1 MLYPLSYEG
10 GMPARIATNP
20 RRSCMSAESGMS
32 IEEAHGYDRTPMADP
47 LVIVADLLAPAF
59 AMVAGGDTAV
69 DPVVRPSD
77 RADAQAN
84 GALALARQLG
94 RKPRDV
100 ADDVVAAADLT
111 GKATIE
117 VAGPGFINVTFDEG
131 FLTEQLDALEGDE
144 RLGVRLAATPERV
157 VVDYSAPNI
166 AKEMHIGHLRTTVIG
181 DALVR
186 MLEFVGHTVIRENH
200 VGDWGTPFGMLIEH
214 LIDLG
219 ETEAAAG
226 LSVGDLDGFYKQ
238 ARTKFDAS
246 EAFQV
251 RARNR
256 VVMLQS
262 GDPETLRLW
271 KMLVDLSMK
280 YFNRLYRKL
289 GVLLTDDDLAGES
302 MYNDLLPDVVERL
315 RTAGLL
321 QESDGADVV
330 FPPGYTNREGE
341 PLPLIVQKRGGGF
354 NYGTSDLACVLDRVE
369 RVKATLLLYV
379 VGAPQSQHLS
389 MVFDVAAM
397 AGWLRPPARAVHVAF
412 GNVLG
417 TDRKM
422 LKSREGEP
430 VRFVDVVDE
439 AVVRATAS
447 VKEKNPD
454 LPDDEQI
461 DIGRM
466 VGIGA
471 LKYADLSTDRIK
483 DYVFDWDRMLAFEGN
498 TAPYLQYAHAR
509 IRSILRKAG
518 RSAPLAAA
526 GAPTLAAEEREL
538 ILQLLQ
544 FDAAV
549 HDTLDKYSPH
559 RMCTYLFALA
569 QSFTSFY
576 EACPVLK
583 ADPQTR
589 AFRLRLCEQ
598 TARALAKGLDLLGIE
613 APERM

>member
-1 MLYPLSYEG
+1 
-10 GMPARIATNP
+10 
-20 RRSCMSAESGMS
+20 
-32 IEEAHGYDRTPMADP
+32 
-47 LVIVADLLAPAF
+47 
-59 AMVAGGDTAV
+59 
-69 DPVVRPSD
+69 
-77 RADAQAN
+77 
-84 GALALARQLG
+84 
-94 RKPRDV
+94 
-100 ADDVVAAADLT
+100 
-111 GKATIE
+111 
-117 VAGPGFINVTFDEG
+117 
-131 FLTEQLDALEGDE
+131 
-144 RLGVRLAATPERV
+144 
-157 VVDYSAPNI
+157 
-166 AKEMHIGHLRTTVIG
+166 VIG

-186 MLEFVGHTVIRENH
+186 LLEFVGHTVIRENH

-214 LIDLG
+214 LIDIG

-238 ARTKFDAS
+238 ARAKFDSS
-246 EAFQV
+246 EAFQD

-256 VVMLQS
+256 VVLLQG

-271 KMLVDLSMK
+271 KMLVDLSMR
-280 YFNRLYRKL
+280 YFNRLYRKI

-302 MYNDLLPDVVERL
+302 KYNDLLPEVVERL

-321 QESDGADVV
+321 QFSDGAEVV

-379 VGAPQSQHLS
+379 VGAPQSQHLA

-417 TDRKM
+417 SDRKM

-439 AVVRATAS
+439 AIERATAS
-447 VKEKNPD
+447 VREKNPD
-454 LPDDEQI
+454 LPAEEQI

-518 RSAPLAAA
+518 PAAA
-526 GAPTLAAEEREL
+526 PEASDPTLVAEERDL
-538 ILQLLQ
+538 ILQLLH

-549 HDTLDKYSPH
+549 HDTLEKYSPH
-559 RMCTYLFALA
+559 RLATYLFELA

-589 AFRLRLCEQ
+589 AFRLRLSEQ
-598 TARALAKGLDLLGIE
+598 TARVLDTGLGLLGIE

>member
-1 MLYPLSYEG
+1 
-10 GMPARIATNP
+10 
-20 RRSCMSAESGMS
+20 
-32 IEEAHGYDRTPMADP
+32 MADP
-47 LVIVADLLAPAF
+47 LVIVAELLAPAF
-59 AMVAGGDTAV
+59 ASVAGTDEPV

-84 GALALARQLG
+84 GALALAKQLG

-100 ADDVVAAADLT
+100 ADDVVAAADLG
-111 GKATIE
+111 GKATLE
-117 VAGPGFINVTFDEG
+117 VAGPGFINVTFDES
-131 FLTEQLDALEGDE
+131 FLRQQLGVLAADE
-144 RLGVRLAATPERV
+144 RLGVRPATPTERV

-214 LIDLG
+214 LLDIG
-219 ETEAAAG
+219 EADAAAG

-238 ARTKFDAS
+238 ARAKFDDS

-256 VVMLQS
+256 VVLLQG

-271 KMLVDLSMK
+271 KLLVDLSMH
-280 YFNRLYRKL
+280 YFNQLYRKI

-302 MYNDLLPDVVERL
+302 MYNDLLPEVVERL
-315 RTAGLL
+315 RTADLL
-321 QESDGADVV
+321 QHSDGADVV
-330 FPPGYTNREGE
+330 FPPGYTNRDGD

-379 VGAPQSQHLS
+379 VGAPQAQHLS

-397 AGWLRPPARAVHVAF
+397 AGWLRPPARAIHVAF

-417 TDRKM
+417 SDRKM
-422 LKSREGEP
+422 LKSRSGEP

-439 AVVRATAS
+439 AIERATAA
-447 VKEKNPD
+447 VLEKNPD
-454 LPDDEQI
+454 LPVDERTE
-461 DIGRM
+461 IGRK
-466 VGIGA
+466 VGVGA

-498 TAPYLQYAHAR
+498 TGPYLQYANAR
-509 IRSILRKAG
+509 IRSILRRGGEQA
-518 RSAPLAAA
+518 RVPESTLPLVVQ
-526 GAPTLAAEEREL
+526 ERDL
-538 ILQLLQ
+538 VLRLLQ

-549 HDTLDKYSPH
+549 QDTLDKFSPH
-559 RMCTYLFALA
+559 RLCTYLFELA
-569 QSFTSFY
+569 QTFTSFY

-583 ADPQTR
+583 ADDATR
-589 AFRLRLCEQ
+589 QLRLQLCEQ
-598 TARALAKGLDLLGIE
+598 SARVLAKGLDLLGIE